1 MTKPPKLDYETPT
14 LRRGHSRYTL
24 ASICM
29 GVAVL
34 LFTAFVLVWD
44 DPFESQGN
52 EKPARIAVV
61 AGILGIILAARGG
74 VDTQR
79 DQRVVVE
86 GILLNVVAI
95 VLATVLLPHL

>member
-1 MTKPPKLDYETPT
+1 MSGPPKLDYETPT
-14 LRRGHSRYTL
+14 LRRGHSPYTI
-24 ASICM
+24 ASLCM

-44 DPFESQGN
+44 DPFKSQGN
-52 EKPARIAVV
+52 AKPVRIALA
-61 AGILGIILAARGG
+61 AGILGIILAVRGG

-86 GILLNVVAI
+86 GILLNVGAI
-95 VLATVLLPHL
+95 VFATFVLPRL